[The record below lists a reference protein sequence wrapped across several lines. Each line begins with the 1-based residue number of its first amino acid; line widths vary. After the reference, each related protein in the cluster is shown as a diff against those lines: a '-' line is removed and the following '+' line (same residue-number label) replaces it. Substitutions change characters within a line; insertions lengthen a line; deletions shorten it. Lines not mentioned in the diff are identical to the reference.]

1 MPNDNTQKR
10 IFDISKFNR
19 NLGSR
24 KFTTYFIS
32 FANFLCIWRLV
43 AGCGGLVV
51 ALFGA
56 NSIFSHRIEPIPQ
69 SQFDSFRTKAVMHN
83 AIRAGDVASQKTK
96 PWVDGLD
103 IRKLHQIL
111 LKYVNLK

>member
-1 MPNDNTQKR
+1 MWWT
-10 IFDISKFNR
+10 
-19 NLGSR
+19 G
-24 KFTTYFIS
+24 
-32 FANFLCIWRLV
+32 
-43 AGCGGLVV
+43 GCGGGGCGDGGGGLVV
-51 ALFGA
+51 ALFGKSA
-56 NSIFSHRIEPIPQ
+56 NSIFSHGIEPIPQ